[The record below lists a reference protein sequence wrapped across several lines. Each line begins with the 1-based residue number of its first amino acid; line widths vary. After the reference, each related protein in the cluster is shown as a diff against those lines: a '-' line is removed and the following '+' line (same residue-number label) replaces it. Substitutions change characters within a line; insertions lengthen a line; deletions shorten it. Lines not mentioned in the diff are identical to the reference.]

1 MSARP
6 SSPRHAPPPA
16 PPPEVASPFSEY
28 LVAREPRTRAKENR
42 NMKPKRTRKV
52 HVEIELSVPATPGHL
67 EVLRSAAESLTC
79 NAESISTSVD
89 PDDPRITDTEFDIPW
104 ARQEDVV
111 DRIMHTM
118 KFDLENF
125 RDISLWFPKTE
136 AEERRDQRHL
146 ERA

>member
-1 MSARP
+1 
-6 SSPRHAPPPA
+6 
-16 PPPEVASPFSEY
+16 
-28 LVAREPRTRAKENR
+28 
-42 NMKPKRTRKV
+42 MKPKRTRKV

-146 ERA
+146 ERAKERRRERAAARKAESDARFAALLARFNHPAT

>member
-1 MSARP
+1 
-6 SSPRHAPPPA
+6 
-16 PPPEVASPFSEY
+16 
-28 LVAREPRTRAKENR
+28 
-42 NMKPKRTRKV
+42 MKPKRTRKV

-146 ERA
+146 KRAKERRRERAAARKAESDARFAALLARFNRPAT

>member
-1 MSARP
+1 
-6 SSPRHAPPPA
+6 
-16 PPPEVASPFSEY
+16 
-28 LVAREPRTRAKENR
+28 
-42 NMKPKRTRKV
+42 MKPKRTRKV
-52 HVEIELSVPATPGHL
+52 HVEIELSVPATPEHL

-79 NAESISTSVD
+79 NAESISISVD
-89 PDDPRITDTEFDIPW
+89 PDDPQITDTEFDIPW

-146 ERA
+146 ERAKERRRERAAARKAESAARFAALVARFKHPAI

>member
-1 MSARP
+1 
-6 SSPRHAPPPA
+6 
-16 PPPEVASPFSEY
+16 
-28 LVAREPRTRAKENR
+28 
-42 NMKPKRTRKV
+42 MKPKRTRKV
-52 HVEIELSVPATPGHL
+52 HVEIELSVPATPEHL

-146 ERA
+146 ERAKERRRERAAARKAESDARFAALLARFNHPAT